1 MWRVIYNTGSPK
13 DRVRGQELPFPG
25 DYTALMTGKKIAKK
39 RSLRKLCPL
48 IDNQGIIQ
56 CDGRLQ
62 FAECRM
68 MSDFLLY
75 CKGSLD
81 YKSDS

>member
-1 MWRVIYNTGSPK
+1 MRSPK

-25 DYTALMTGKKIAKK
+25 DYTALMTGKEIAKK
-39 RSLRKLCPL
+39 SSLRKLCPR

-62 FAECRM
+62 FAII
-68 MSDFLLY
+68 LLY
-75 CKGSLD
+75 CQGVIGLQI
-81 YKSDS
+81 